1 MRIAIFA
8 NGILFNRVGGAQ
20 KHMREVIERL
30 ATHYEIHYFPE
41 PQAYLDRSKC
51 NSEYMEH
58 LAKLKVVISEYFINF
73 KEDKINING
82 IIEKYTEDISNCE
95 LIYDLDFQYY
105 LENIKYGGELSL
117 LLSNKTGKKLG
128 VCLQDLGDVNMH
140 FLSEMHSGYRFARI
154 APKLSG
160 LVAGIALYDYINRKL
175 TLMKLTRTKNLIFI
189 TMVNRSYT
197 TNMKINFK
205 NIHLLEPPNALD
217 TAIKKF
223 RGKAKENKII
233 FFARLVYRKGIF
245 DFILIVKEIVKN
257 LKVEIVVAG
266 QFQHSYEER
275 YFFELLSKYH
285 LDKFVNYKGKLTDGE
300 LYSELSTA
308 NAMVYPS
315 HSDSFSISI
324 LQAIYLNTPV
334 VAYDIAGISVYKK
347 FNCVK
352 LVKEFDTKAM
362 AKATIDILNGEKVD
376 FSDSALDSFIE
387 QHNSWDIVADAHM
400 EIIDKYIP

>member
-30 ATHYEIHYFPE
+30 ATHYEIYYFPE
-41 PQAYLDRSKC
+41 PQAYLDRSGC
-51 NSEYMEH
+51 DSGYMEH
-58 LAKLKVVISEYFINF
+58 LERLKVVISEYFINYNG
-73 KEDKINING
+73 DKINING
-82 IIEKYTEDISNCE
+82 IIEKYSEGISTCE

-140 FLSEMHSGYRFARI
+140 FISEMHSGYRFARI

-160 LVAGIALYDYINRKL
+160 LVSGIALYDYTNRKL
-175 TLMKLTRTKNLIFI
+175 TLMKLTGAKNLSFI
-189 TMVNRSYT
+189 TMVNKSYT

-205 NIHLLEPPNALD
+205 NIYLLEPSNALD
-217 TAIKKF
+217 TVIKSF
-223 RGKAKENKII
+223 RGREKENKII

-257 LKVEIVVAG
+257 LRVEVVIAG

-285 LDKFVNYKGKLTDGE
+285 LEKFVKYKGKLTDNE

-308 NAMVYPS
+308 KAMVYPS

-352 LVKEFDTKAM
+352 LIKEFETKAM
-362 AKATIDILNGEKVD
+362 AKATMDILNGEKVD

-387 QHNSWDIVADAHM
+387 EHNSWDIVADAHM
-400 EIIDKYIP
+400 EIIDKYIT